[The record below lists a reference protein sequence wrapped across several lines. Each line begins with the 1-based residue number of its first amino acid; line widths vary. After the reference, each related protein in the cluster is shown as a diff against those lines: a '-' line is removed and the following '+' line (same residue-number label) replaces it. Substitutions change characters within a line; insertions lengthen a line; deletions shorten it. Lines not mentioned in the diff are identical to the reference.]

1 MEEYKSNS
9 HKTREKQ
16 FSQESVSKKK
26 VEKVISGTVKTKKKN
41 EIKKFADIFISED
54 AGNVKSY
61 ILMDVLI
68 PAIKKAID
76 DIFTNG
82 IRMLLWGDKEKS
94 SGSSAASRLSYRRYY
109 DKKDNQRESSNFS
122 SRSLYN
128 YDDII
133 FDNRGE
139 AEEVLSRMDE
149 LISTYNVAS
158 VADLY
163 DLVGITGNY
172 TDYRYGWTDIRSAS
186 VVRIRDGYI
195 IKLPKALP
203 LN

>member
-94 SGSSAASRLSYRRYY
+94 SGSSAASRLSYRSYY